1 MQSLS
6 SSSSSAFR
14 DWNDELQELDSQEME
29 SRFANT
35 RQLAAVGREF
45 LETAFTYGKIIIS
58 ERSLPV
64 AAKTIRPVAFGGVAG
79 GEKFLHAN
87 ILFKFALDT
96 LVARG
101 DGSKTW
107 LYGGP
112 DGPDHEA
119 AIKAA
124 GRELLGRDKYWLAWV
139 NGLHLP
145 LMVLIDYKGFRLIAM
160 PLLPIS
166 SKMTLR
172 YGSSDGG
179 STVHASD
186 AQLNAMMEAA
196 CRAMNLAGHV
206 VRGTRSGEEVTIHGP
221 ADVEGHLGFD
231 GRYYALDF
239 ARAFAPEAPAAALD
253 RAAAAAAAG
262 GESASRANSL
272 RSSDAPADLLASPR
286 AAPRH
291 GSGATPTTLRYLR
304 PEFTKRYPT
313 PLCADAFTMW
323 DQASREQA
331 ATNRR
336 HIVDATLHLYESV
349 IPAYGATLQGRFDQ
363 LWRSLRPDGGVDM
376 SPARTTSDSLDSS
389 AGGDTPCTAWLSVL
403 EEERA
408 LLRHSGLASPQG
420 ADRPRGSEDTYAG
433 QMEQMLYLIS
443 SSSLHQSGLSV
454 RHLGR
459 VRACVSH
466 AALRHVILVDCV
478 ARVLKRL
485 LQDRMRTLMDQVAI
499 PSDEPFKDLAVRFL
513 NEVFYASTRESAQTT
528 DFWTTRVKDQL
539 DRRFELLLTEEER
552 STTHDLRHSLCM
564 KAVFISLARKAS
576 IRLSQEASKDLL
588 ASGGNFRFGSADIV
602 EVLSTARMPYM
613 WYSNEGLTLLSEGS
627 TFDKSDM
634 HRSARRCYLSAIH
647 SFIKCL
653 SKSEEGGFALLCLTI
668 CYGSL
673 AGLRPDQEG
682 FERVWAVAE
691 SYRARLLD
699 VWPIDV
705 GYSAWAH
712 LARRAAEKHPA
723 LADELR
729 EDAARHEEV
738 AALSTTKKGGETL
751 RGLVSRVL
759 ARDACIVF
767 NHRYASYG
775 TLLRRKESFVPMDP
789 AQVEAAAAE
798 AAAAEAAATTVL

>member
-1 MQSLS
+1 
-6 SSSSSAFR
+6 
-14 DWNDELQELDSQEME
+14 ME

-64 AAKTIRPVAFGGVAG
+64 GAKTIRPVAFGGVAG

-96 LVARG
+96 LVARS
-101 DGSKTW
+101 DGTKTW

-112 DGPDHEA
+112 DGPNHEA

-166 SKMTLR
+166 SQTTLR

-186 AQLNAMMEAA
+186 PTLNALMEAA
-196 CRAMNLAGHV
+196 CRSMNLAGHV

-239 ARAFAPEAPAAALD
+239 ARAFAPEAPGIALE
-253 RAAAAAAAG
+253 RAAASG
-262 GESASRANSL
+262 LSESGASL
-272 RSSDAPADLLASPR
+272 RSSDAPAELGSPR
-286 AAPRH
+286 QPSTGRP
-291 GSGATPTTLRYLR
+291 GSTGVPTTLRYLR

-323 DQASREQA
+323 DLASREQA

-336 HIVDATLHLYESV
+336 LVVEATRHLFDKV
-349 IPAYGATLQGRFDQ
+349 IPEYGATLQSRFDQ
-363 LWRSLRPDGGVDM
+363 LWRSLRPDGGIDL
-376 SPARTTSDSLDSS
+376 SPARKSLDASASS
-389 AGGDTPCTAWLSVL
+389 AGMSGSSGEMPCTAWLSVL

-408 LLRHSGLASPQG
+408 LLRHSGLAEPRDSE
-420 ADRPRGSEDTYAG
+420 RPVASEDTYAA
-433 QMEQMLYLIS
+433 QMEQMLHLIS
-443 SSSLHQSGLSV
+443 SSTLHQSGISV

-459 VRACVSH
+459 LRACVSH
-466 AALRHVILVDCV
+466 EALRHVIIVDCV

-513 NEVFYASTRESAQTT
+513 NEVFYASPAESAHTT
-528 DFWTTRVKDQL
+528 DFWTTRIKQQL
-539 DRRFELLLTEEER
+539 DERFELLLTDEER
-552 STTHDLRHSLCM
+552 ATTHDLRHSLCM

-576 IRLSQEASKDLL
+576 IRLSPEASQDLL
-588 ASGGNFRFGSADIV
+588 ASSGGNFRFGSADIL

-634 HRSARRCYLSAIH
+634 ARSARRCYLSAIH

-653 SKSEEGGFALLCLTI
+653 NKAEEGGFALLCLTM

-673 AGLRPDQEG
+673 ASLRKDQEG

-691 SYRARLLD
+691 SYKSRLLE

-705 GYSAWAH
+705 GYLAWAR
-712 LARRAAEKHPA
+712 LARTAASRHPQLA
-723 LADELR
+723 TELLAD
-729 EDAARHEEV
+729 AVRHEEF
-738 AALSTTKKGGETL
+738 AAMETTRKGSNVLS
-751 RGLVSRVL
+751 GLVDRVL
-759 ARDACIVF
+759 ARDSCIVF

-775 TLLRRKESFVPMDP
+775 TLLRRKESYVPMMERSDESGGLLG
-789 AQVEAAAAE
+789 VEEAAAAAVRAVHE
-798 AAAAEAAATTVL
+798 QVLAA